1 MFTTHRYAPA
11 LLLSASVLLAA
22 PACASYGYGY
32 QRGGVSRDVERRAYD
47 RGYREGVKA
56 GEEDGRKGRA
66 FSFQQHGD
74 WRDADDGYHRDY
86 GDREF
91 YRRVYRRAF
100 ETGYGEGFNRYGRGY
115 RGSRGAY
122 GSPTPGYG
130 YPSTGYGYPSNVPG
144 YSSPAAQIGY
154 RDGYEV
160 GRNDSRDRESFDPIR
175 SKRYRSG
182 DHDYDRNYGPKEEYK
197 RIYRDAFQRGYE
209 QGYRENRRY

>member
-1 MFTTHRYAPA
+1 MFTTHRYLPA

-32 QRGGVSRDVERRAYD
+32 QRGGAYRDVERRAYD
-47 RGYREGVKA
+47 TGYREGLKA

-66 FSFQQHGD
+66 FSFQRHGD
-74 WRDADDGYHRDY
+74 WRDGDDGYHRDY

-91 YRRVYRRAF
+91 YRRAFRRAF
-100 ETGYGEGFNRYGRGY
+100 ETGYSEGFNRYGRGS
-115 RGSRGAY
+115 GGAPRGAY
-122 GSPTPGYG
+122 GYPTPGYG
-130 YPSTGYGYPSNVPG
+130 YPSNVPA

-175 SKRYRSG
+175 SSRYRSG
-182 DHDYDRNYGPKEEYK
+182 DHDYDRRYGPKEEYK
-197 RIYRDAFQRGYE
+197 RAYRDAFQRGYE
-209 QGYRENRRY
+209 QGYREYRRY